1 MCHRPADTFGADVS
15 LFYRDFDTFVCDC
28 NSLPLEK
35 EDTMF
40 AMKLTISM
48 SECHNR
54 EIDRTNKV
62 QDLLGNYLIGNPLHV
77 EDDMDFSVRYGDGV
91 ALIGKVKNEVGH
103 GRGDSYFEL
112 IAYYIKAVDRMTH
125 KTCRAPCFLME
136 IIGIHMA
143 IYGAVYT
150 NTVCVDRMTPGLW
163 LAFQPNNGL
172 AMAQLARTL
181 KALKVALGH
190 LQQYYTNLP
199 DCGTHVQFPCFRKFK
214 DETSQQHQTETEI
227 MYTAEI
233 KNHVFRAKT
242 DTDKNVIVK
251 FVEKYGSD
259 AHKACAVNGFAPRL
273 L

>member
-1 MCHRPADTFGADVS
+1 
-15 LFYRDFDTFVCDC
+15 
-28 NSLPLEK
+28 
-35 EDTMF
+35 
-40 AMKLTISM
+40 
-48 SECHNR
+48 
-54 EIDRTNKV
+54 
-62 QDLLGNYLIGNPLHV
+62 
-77 EDDMDFSVRYGDGV
+77 
-91 ALIGKVKNEVGH
+91 
-103 GRGDSYFEL
+103 
-112 IAYYIKAVDRMTH
+112 
-125 KTCRAPCFLME
+125 
-136 IIGIHMA
+136 MA

-163 LAFQPNNGL
+163 LAFQPNNQP

-181 KALKVALGH
+181 KALKVALGR

-199 DCGTHVQFPCFRKFK
+199 DCDTHVQFPCFRKFK
-214 DETSQQHQTETEI
+214 DETSQQQQTETEI

-273 L
+273 LSDKQVTSRYKMVVMEDLEDATELRYSNASEKEWLLKRCEEALRKLHKSGFCHGDFRSNNILVINTVANVKDIKIIDFDCSGRTNEEIKRILHS